1 MRFYQRNF
9 YYKFLI
15 ILMVGF
21 LLPAT
26 FLLAENKV
34 NLDSL
39 NEKICGSPELIDQMC
54 DKQLSKEDCRKLLE
68 GCQEYLEKKREEIES
83 DISKTQQEK
92 KTLKNQIDS
101 LDQKIKNLNYQI
113 YQSNLGVKSLGFQI
127 GDTESSIERT
137 SEKIGEQKEKIGL
150 ILRAVYQEDQKTI
163 WEILLSSDTL
173 SDFFDNL
180 VYLETLNTKN
190 QELLTQIQDLK
201 SYLEEQKTALEEE
214 TEGLKNLIIIR
225 EIQKKENSQVK
236 KDRERYLGL
245 TEAEYQK
252 QLQEKE
258 GIVKK
263 AAEIRARIFEL
274 IGVAEAPT
282 FGEAYEIAKYVES
295 LTGIRPAFLLAVLQ
309 QESAIGKNVGQC
321 YLSNSETGAGVII
334 KSGKVLSGVMKPTR
348 DVGPFLIITKE
359 LGRDPYATPVSCPM
373 SYGWGGAMGPAQFIP
388 STWMIYRDRLKAIT
402 GKPGDPWNIKDAFL
416 ASALYLTDYGAKERT
431 YNGEWKAAM
440 IYFSGTS
447 RRTSYNGYGF
457 YGDNVIEI
465 AAQYQRELEIL
476 EKTK

>member
-258 GIVKK
+258 DIVKK

-465 AAQYQRELEIL
+465 AVQYQRELEIL

>member
-101 LDQKIKNLNYQI
+101 LDQKIKDLNYQI

-201 SYLEEQKTALEEE
+201 SYLEEQKTAL
-214 TEGLKNLIIIR
+214 
-225 EIQKKENSQVK
+225 
-236 KDRERYLGL
+236 
-245 TEAEYQK
+245 
-252 QLQEKE
+252 
-258 GIVKK
+258 
-263 AAEIRARIFEL
+263 
-274 IGVAEAPT
+274 
-282 FGEAYEIAKYVES
+282 
-295 LTGIRPAFLLAVLQ
+295 
-309 QESAIGKNVGQC
+309 
-321 YLSNSETGAGVII
+321 
-334 KSGKVLSGVMKPTR
+334 
-348 DVGPFLIITKE
+348 
-359 LGRDPYATPVSCPM
+359 
-373 SYGWGGAMGPAQFIP
+373 
-388 STWMIYRDRLKAIT
+388 
-402 GKPGDPWNIKDAFL
+402 
-416 ASALYLTDYGAKERT
+416 
-431 YNGEWKAAM
+431 
-440 IYFSGTS
+440 
-447 RRTSYNGYGF
+447 
-457 YGDNVIEI
+457 
-465 AAQYQRELEIL
+465 
-476 EKTK
+476 